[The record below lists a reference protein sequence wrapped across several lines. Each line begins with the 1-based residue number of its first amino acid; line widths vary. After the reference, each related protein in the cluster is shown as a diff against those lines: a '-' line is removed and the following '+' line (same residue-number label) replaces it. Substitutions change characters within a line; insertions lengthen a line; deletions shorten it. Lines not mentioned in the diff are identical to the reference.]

1 MKNYSFV
8 ADICGTLYGTIE
20 AESAE
25 EAREKLTENLR
36 LIPSLNVIKTL
47 ISTANGTSS
56 PNAMGIVALLV
67 GPQTMNTAL
76 TLRRKKKHEKDQI
89 KIGKK
94 YSNGKGRVREVVDVG
109 DYPLYSGQTDHD
121 CVKYE
126 IINDGSKETAHTGT
140 SVP

>member
-36 LIPSLNVIKTL
+36 LIPSLECDKDADIDSEWDFKPKCHGNCC
-47 ISTANGTSS
+47 S
-56 PNAMGIVALLV
+56 LV

-89 KIGKK
+89 KIGKSIPTARAAFVK
-94 YSNGKGRVREVVDVG
+94 WLTLAIIRSIPDR
-109 DYPLYSGQTDHD
+109 QTTT
-121 CVKYE
+121 V
-126 IINDGSKETAHTGT
+126 
-140 SVP
+140 